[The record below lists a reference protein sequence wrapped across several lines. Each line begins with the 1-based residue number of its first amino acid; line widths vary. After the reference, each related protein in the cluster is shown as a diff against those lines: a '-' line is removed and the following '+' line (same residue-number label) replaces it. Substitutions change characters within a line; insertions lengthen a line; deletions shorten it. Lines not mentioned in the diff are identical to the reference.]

1 VRQRQL
7 VLSLSILLA
16 GVLIAA
22 VVVATRPK
30 VETKPVAR
38 PGPAVRVVRVEPTE
52 VDLVVRTHGTVVPRT
67 ESEVVAEVAGTVQWV
82 SASLVSGGF
91 FEQGDPLLRIDTRDY
106 DLALERARATL
117 ERTRSEQTL
126 AGKELER
133 VRGLERRAAAS
144 RAQLDAATSAER
156 VARAARREAE
166 AAVARADLDRA
177 RTEIVA
183 PYAGRVREA
192 FVDVGEF
199 VGRGAHVARV
209 YAVDRA
215 EVRLPVPDAELG
227 FLDLPLLFRGEL
239 PDGEGPAV
247 VLRARFAG
255 AEHEWRGRVVRTE
268 GEIDRK
274 TRMVNVVAE
283 VDDPYG
289 RRDGAEQPP
298 LAVGLFV
305 EAEIAGRRVRDVFV
319 LPRSAMRDPEH
330 LLVVDEESRL
340 HVRRVEVLRAARG
353 RVVIGSGL
361 EAGERVCVSPLEVA
375 VDGMSVRVVGEE
387 TSEQGARS

>member
-7 VLSLSILLA
+7 VLSLAVLLA

-52 VDLVVRTHGTVVPRT
+52 IDLVVRTHGTVLPRT
-67 ESEVVAEVAGTVQWV
+67 ESEVVAVVAGTVRWV
-82 SASLVSGGF
+82 SESLVSGGF
-91 FEQGDPLLRIDTRDY
+91 FEQGEPLLRIDPRDY
-106 DLALERARATL
+106 ELALERARAIL
-117 ERTRSEQTL
+117 ERTRSEQVL
-126 AGKELER
+126 AKKELER
-133 VRGLERRAAAS
+133 SRGLERRAAAS
-144 RAQLDAATSAER
+144 RAQLDSATSAER
-156 VARAARREAE
+156 VGQAARREAE
-166 AAVARADLDRA
+166 AAVARAELDLA
-177 RTEIVA
+177 RTEIAA

-199 VGRGAHVARV
+199 VGRGAHVARI

-215 EVRLPVPDAELG
+215 VVRLPVPDVELG
-227 FLDLPLLFRGEL
+227 FLELPLAYRGEL
-239 PDGEGPAV
+239 PQGEGPRV

-255 AEHEWRGRVVRTE
+255 AEHEWQGRIVRTE
-268 GEIDRK
+268 GEIDPK
-274 TRMVNVVAE
+274 TRMVTVVAE

-289 RRDGAEQPP
+289 RRDGREQPP

-305 EAEIAGRRVRDVFV
+305 EAEIAGRRARDVVV

-330 LLVVDEESRL
+330 LLVVDDESRL
-340 HVRRVEVLRAARG
+340 HVRRVEVLRAAQG
-353 RVVIGSGL
+353 RVVIRSGL

-375 VDGMSVRVVGEE
+375 VEGMAVRVVGEG
-387 TSEQGARS
+387 TSEEEARS